1 MKKRISMVAA
11 TGLMGLLVGCGS
23 LYQDDSPPAELRI
36 TPEVGVV
43 PERVELEQAW
53 SNKTRM
59 DFWFTSQGSQILPYS
74 WFTWLE
80 MAGSEQYFRSV
91 EHMESLRYLPMKA
104 SPRNPAGLPI
114 GFALN
119 QDKKQDEAWVGLTCS
134 ACHTNQ
140 IDYKGKKILV
150 EGAPTLGNFVLFYS
164 ELVDALNAT
173 NEDEAKFER
182 FARKVLAKDYD
193 ENSADTLHTQ
203 LTQLALQATER
214 RNVNELPSDYPSD
227 FTSYGRLDAFGN
239 IQNAGTA
246 FALHDLKNSNT
257 PTAPVSYPF
266 LWGTHQSDVVQ
277 WNASAPNTPVVG
289 PLVRN
294 MGEVVGVFGSL
305 SIEEASWWQRM
316 IGIKNTYSSTVDM
329 KGLGKLES
337 WVKELRSPAWP
348 QQHLP
353 SINTDKAAAGAELY
367 QSECSGCHE
376 VISRSDE
383 GKNYKAVKTPIV
395 DVGTDPATAWN
406 ADFHMA
412 DTLLLEGTKS
422 KIVAGDKFD
431 KTAAAISISVNGV
444 VGLVLKDP
452 IKALEAGLI
461 PLKSGKDQGSVAAT
475 SDTTEKSLEDYVAQN
490 LSERENIRKN
500 KTAKPRSRARSM
512 SKTKS
517 NEDYAGLVYK
527 ARPLNGIWA
536 TAPFLH
542 NGSVPSLWELLQK
555 PEKRITQFWVGD
567 REFDPVNVGFNTDK
581 GLSEFNV
588 LGENGHIQK
597 GNSNQ
602 GHVYG
607 TLLSDNQKWKLIEYM
622 KTL

>member
-1 MKKRISMVAA
+1 M
-11 TGLMGLLVGCGS
+11 LVGCGA
-23 LYQDDSPPAELRI
+23 LYQDENLHTKAADVSV
-36 TPEVGVV
+36 TPEVGEV
-43 PERVELEQAW
+43 PQRLELEQAW

-80 MAGSEQYFRSV
+80 QADNQEYFRSV
-91 EHMESLRYLPMKA
+91 EHMESLRYLSMPS

-119 QDKKQDEAWVGLTCS
+119 ENKDSGDAWVGLTCS

-140 IDYKGKKILV
+140 IDYQGKKILV

-164 ELVDALNAT
+164 KLVAALNAT
-173 NEDEAKFER
+173 NEDSEKFDR
-182 FARKVLAKDYD
+182 FAKKVLADDYS
-193 ENSADTLHTQ
+193 ESAANNLHTQ
-203 LTQLALQATER
+203 LTQLAIQATER
-214 RNVNELPSDYPSD
+214 ENVNNLPSNYPRD

-239 IQNAGTA
+239 IQNAGSA
-246 FALHDLKNSNT
+246 FALHDLTNNNA

-294 MGEVVGVFGSL
+294 IGEVVGVFGSL
-305 SIEEASWWQRM
+305 SIEEASWWKRM
-316 IGIKNTYSSTVDM
+316 IGIKNSYSSTVDM

-348 QQHLP
+348 QQYLP
-353 SINTDKAAAGAELY
+353 AINSAKAAGGAALY
-367 QSECSGCHE
+367 QKECASCHQ
-376 VISRSDE
+376 VIPRGDE
-383 GKNYKAVKTPIV
+383 GNKYKSVKTPV
-395 DVGTDPATAWN
+395 TVVGTDPATAWN

-431 KTAAAISISVNGV
+431 QTAAAISISVNGV

-461 PLKSGKDQGSVAAT
+461 PINAKPDKAASEA
-475 SDTTEKSLEDYVAQN
+475 SDEANASDKSLEEYMAQN
-490 LSERENIRKN
+490 VSERENIRKSKKAMKPKGRA
-500 KTAKPRSRARSM
+500 KTMASSQY
-512 SKTKS
+512 
-517 NEDYAGLVYK
+517 EGLVYK

-542 NGSVPSLWELLQK
+542 NGSVPNLWELLQK
-555 PEKRITQFWVGD
+555 PEKRSKQFWVGN
-567 REFDPVNVGFNTDK
+567 REFDPVNVGFVTDN
-581 GLSEFNV
+581 GLSEFKV
-588 LGENGHIQK
+588 MSEDGHIQK

-602 GHVYG
+602 GHIYG
-607 TLLSDNQKWKLIEYM
+607 TQLTENQKWKLIEYM